1 MKAYSTFQ
9 ISLHWLIAAMVV
21 GQWYTSGAIHRTHNP
36 LVPPSDTD
44 LLLHALHNYGGMTI
58 GAIMFLR
65 LGLRLYYGAHRPAGP
80 VSPFER
86 VAHGLHLLFYAV
98 ILLQA
103 ATGFVTSYLWGGA
116 GSVHKALW
124 NVLLVLIA
132 LHVSAAFYHL
142 IRGDRVF
149 SRMVPVVKR

>member
-1 MKAYSTFQ
+1 MKAYSTLQ

-65 LGLRLYYGAHRPAGP
+65 LGLRLRYGMSHP
-80 VSPFER
+80 VRSASLADR
-86 VAHGLHLLFYAV
+86 AAVGLHLLFYAV

-116 GSVHKALW
+116 GFLHRTLW
-124 NVLLVLIA
+124 TVLLVMIA
-132 LHVSAAFYHL
+132 LHVSAALYHL
-142 IRGDRVF
+142 ARGDRVF
-149 SRMVPVVKR
+149 SRMVPFVKR